1 MDVYFVLLWS
11 NSFIILSGFFVYSY
25 DWFTHILQ
33 DCFTGTEAIIWFS
46 VKCHYNAVPF
56 NTILLTAVWA
66 LRWQGQVVNQTLISH
81 QTPHT
86 SPTRGSYGVSIV
98 RIWDKAVGHIFPTVN
113 KSALVPS
120 TYREK
125 SHSRYWSGDLL
136 HIVSWHC
143 LVLYFRCKQILNLLK
158 NFDKVLIK
166 SLQLIWRTGT
176 HSWNLQTSEV
186 GVTKPISSVPP
197 FLLFS
202 TLSIYTLAIEYHVY
216 IWQVSPQLSCGDTW
230 QIWMWFKESN
240 RYFKLTNRVLVT
252 PTPGLQKSCSDL
264 N

>member
-46 VKCHYNAVPF
+46 VKCHYNAAQF
-56 NTILLTAVWA
+56 NTILLTAPVFMKIIGHIGHFRWLGPNVWWEISQIWIEYIKPIRQMSDESWKFFGYTAA
-66 LRWQGQVVNQTLISH
+66 LQWQGQVVNQTLISH
-81 QTPHT
+81 QTSHT
-86 SPTRGSYGVSIV
+86 SPSRASYGVSIV

-120 TYREK
+120 TCREK

-197 FLLFS
+197 FL
-202 TLSIYTLAIEYHVY
+202 
-216 IWQVSPQLSCGDTW
+216 
-230 QIWMWFKESN
+230 
-240 RYFKLTNRVLVT
+240 
-252 PTPGLQKSCSDL
+252 
-264 N
+264 